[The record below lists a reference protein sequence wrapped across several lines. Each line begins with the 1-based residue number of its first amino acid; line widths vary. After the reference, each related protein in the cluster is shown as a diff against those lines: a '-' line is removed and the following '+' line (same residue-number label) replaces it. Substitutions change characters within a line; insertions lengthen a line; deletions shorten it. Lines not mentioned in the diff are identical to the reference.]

1 MTLLKKTKTDWAFF
15 LRDEMYPYIDG
26 FEHSDKDVAKHCEK
40 LAEEIAN
47 TVTAVLDEVES
58 EARDLYLESDDENYQ
73 RALTD
78 IKAFIRKGIDMNNT
92 HQALIEETKPKLVNT
107 FVLSDDSW
115 DVILQDTI
123 DTVIEGERKQAA
135 LIVEEMMEDEEHWK
149 PITNRIL
156 DKTPPNKV

>member
-40 LAEEIAN
+40 LAEEITN
-47 TVTAVLDEVES
+47 TVTAVLDEIEN

-78 IKAFIRKGIDMNNT
+78 IKAIIGNLKRTEI
-92 HQALIEETKPKLVNT
+92 
-107 FVLSDDSW
+107 
-115 DVILQDTI
+115 
-123 DTVIEGERKQAA
+123 
-135 LIVEEMMEDEEHWK
+135 
-149 PITNRIL
+149 
-156 DKTPPNKV
+156 